1 MQVTVRKAQLEKKTK
16 RLEQAAERR
25 IYNVLDE
32 AIDFLSISVPVD
44 TGAYA
49 RSMHLNVRG
58 DSGGTTETSRR
69 KQGGQPQDTVLNEM
83 EARMR
88 VSLESL
94 DVLDG
99 ATFVNNAP
107 HANFVETYYGIFDQL
122 RNILGR

>member
-1 MQVTVRKAQLEKKTK
+1 MQVTVRKAQIAKKSK

-25 IYNVLDE
+25 IYEVLDE
-32 AIDFLSISVPVD
+32 AIDFLSLNVPVD

-58 DSGGTTETSRR
+58 DSSGASETSRR
-69 KQGGQPQDTVLNEM
+69 KEGGQQRDTVLNEM

-88 VSLESL
+88 ASLDSL

-107 HANFVETYYGIFDQL
+107 HANFVETYYGVFDQL

>member
-1 MQVTVRKAQLEKKTK
+1 MQVTVRKAQIDKKSK

-25 IYNVLDE
+25 IHEVLDE
-32 AIDFLSISVPVD
+32 AIDFLSFNVPVD

-58 DSGGTTETSRR
+58 DSSGTSETSRR
-69 KQGGQPQDTVLNEM
+69 KPGGQQQDTVLNEM
-83 EARMR
+83 ESRLRA
-88 VSLESL
+88 SL
-94 DVLDG
+94 DSIDVLNG

-107 HANFVETYYGIFDQL
+107 HANFVEAYYGVFDQL

>member
-1 MQVTVRKAQLEKKTK
+1 MQVTVRKAQIEKKSK

-25 IYNVLDE
+25 IYEALDE
-32 AIDFLSISVPVD
+32 AIDYLSTEVPVD

-58 DSGGTTETSRR
+58 DSSGTSETSRR
-69 KQGGQPQDTVLNEM
+69 KPGRQQQDTVLNEM

-88 VSLESL
+88 ASL
-94 DVLDG
+94 DSIDLLDG

-107 HANFVETYYGIFDQL
+107 HANFVETYYGVFDQL